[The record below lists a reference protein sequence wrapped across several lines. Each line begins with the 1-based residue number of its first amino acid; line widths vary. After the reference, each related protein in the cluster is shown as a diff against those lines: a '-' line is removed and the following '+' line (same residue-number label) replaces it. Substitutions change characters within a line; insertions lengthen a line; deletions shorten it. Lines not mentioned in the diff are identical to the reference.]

1 MESKIKKQTEHREE
15 LTQKDFLR
23 SVKDHLKNGRGK
35 AAYAMM
41 QQAIIDYPEDPLIMS
56 YYGCLQ
62 AVVDKRYRTGVE
74 TCRKSFGLVTSDMEG
89 KQAMAAILCLN
100 LGRAYF
106 AAGKRVQALEAFEK
120 GLKYEKGNRE
130 LISELQAL
138 GKRKKPPLPF
148 LSRSNPLNKYIGLLL
163 HKKTNKQPAAV
174 R

>member
-1 MESKIKKQTEHREE
+1 MDSKHAKHAEQREE

-23 SVKDHLKNGRGK
+23 SVKDQLKNGRGK
-35 AAYAMM
+35 AAYVML

-74 TCRKSFGLVTSDMEG
+74 TCRKSFKLVTRDMEG
-89 KQAMAAILCLN
+89 KSAMAAILCLN
-100 LGRAYF
+100 LGRAF
-106 AAGKRVQALEAFEK
+106 VAAGKRMEAIEAFEK

-130 LISELQAL
+130 LIGELQAL

-163 HKKTNKQPAAV
+163 HKKTKKQPAAA